1 MDRAPGRHHV
11 VGNTRPRVPSSVSRT
26 ADRGLQ
32 TRLLSWFRRE
42 RRRLPWRGTR
52 DPYRIWVSEV
62 MLQQTTV
69 GAVLG
74 RYPAFLAR
82 FPDLA
87 RLARAR
93 EESVLAAW
101 SGLGYYARAR
111 NLHRA
116 ARTIARAHGG
126 RLPRDPALL
135 RALPGF
141 GAYTAAAVA
150 SLAFETRVPAADA
163 NVTRVLS
170 RLHALDGRAGSPALT
185 RSVLAAA
192 ARLLPRARPGDVTAA
207 LMDLGQQICTPRRP
221 DCGVCPVAGLCAARA
236 RGAVDRYPARS
247 PKPPPRRAVVAA
259 ACAVRGGSVL
269 LVQRPGA
276 LLAGLWRF
284 PSAEGATPRA
294 ALAAL
299 RRHAASLGLRIAVGP
314 PLGVTQHTIVNRRLD
329 VRVYRANPA
338 DRVPESGNSVVA
350 RWFSPRALDAGA
362 VPTLT
367 RKIARAAGFPE
378 VRGRRILETHES
390 RRGAV
395 PARGAR

>member
-1 MDRAPGRHHV
+1 
-11 VGNTRPRVPSSVSRT
+11 
-26 ADRGLQ
+26 
-32 TRLLSWFRRE
+32 
-42 RRRLPWRGTR
+42 
-52 DPYRIWVSEV
+52 

-69 GAVLG
+69 QAVLG
-74 RYPAFLAR
+74 RYTAFLAR
-82 FPDLA
+82 FPDLV
-87 RLARAR
+87 RLSRAR

-116 ARTIARAHGG
+116 ARAIEKSHGG
-126 RLPRDPALL
+126 RFPRDPGVL

-150 SLAFETRVPAADA
+150 SLAFEARVPAADA

-170 RLHALDGRAGSPALT
+170 RLYALEGTAGSPGLT
-185 RSVLAAA
+185 RAVLDAA

-207 LMDLGQQICTPRRP
+207 LMDLGQQICRPRRP
-221 DCGVCPVAGLCAARA
+221 DCGVCPVAGLCVARA
-236 RGAVDRYPARS
+236 RGEVARYPERK
-247 PKPPPRRAVVAA
+247 PKPPARRVFIAA
-259 ACAVRGGSVL
+259 AFAVREGRVL

-276 LLAGLWRF
+276 LLQGLWRF
-284 PSAEGATPRA
+284 PSGEGATTRA

-299 RRHAASLGLRIAVGP
+299 RLHAASLGLRLDVGA

-329 VRVYRANPA
+329 IRVYLADPA
-338 DRVPESGNSVVA
+338 GAAPAGRNAGPA
-350 RWFSPRALDAGA
+350 RWFSPAALDGGA

-367 RKIARAAGFPE
+367 RKIARAAGFPGS
-378 VRGRRILETHES
+378 RGRRILEADES

-395 PARGAR
+395 PYRGAR

>member
-1 MDRAPGRHHV
+1 
-11 VGNTRPRVPSSVSRT
+11 
-26 ADRGLQ
+26 
-32 TRLLSWFRRE
+32 
-42 RRRLPWRGTR
+42 
-52 DPYRIWVSEV
+52 

-74 RYPAFLAR
+74 RYAGFLAR
-82 FPDLA
+82 FPDLG
-87 RLARAR
+87 RLSRAR
-93 EESVLAAW
+93 QESVLAAW

-116 ARTIARAHGG
+116 ARAIARFHGG

-141 GAYTAAAVA
+141 GEYTAAAVA
-150 SLAFETRVPAADA
+150 SLAYEARVPAADS

-170 RLHALDGRAGSPALT
+170 RLYALEGAAGSPALA
-185 RSVLAAA
+185 RSVLGVA
-192 ARLLPRARPGDVTAA
+192 ARLLPRVRPGDVTAA
-207 LMDLGQQICTPRRP
+207 LMDLGQQICTPRAP
-221 DCGVCPVAGLCAARA
+221 DCGVCPVAGFCVARA
-236 RGAVDRYPARS
+236 RGAVERYPERK
-247 PKPPPRRAVVAA
+247 PKPPARRVFFAA
-259 ACAVRGGSVL
+259 ACAVREGRVL
-269 LVQRPGA
+269 LVQRPGP
-276 LLAGLWRF
+276 LLEGLWRF

-299 RRHAASLGLRIAVGP
+299 RLDAASLGLRLDGRP

-329 VRVYRANPA
+329 IRVYRAYLA
-338 DRVPESGNSVVA
+338 GSERRDSGSA
-350 RWFSPRALDAGA
+350 RWFSPGAFDGGA

-367 RKIARAAGFPE
+367 RKIARAAGFSTG
-378 VRGRRILETHES
+378 RGRRILEGHD

>member
-1 MDRAPGRHHV
+1 
-11 VGNTRPRVPSSVSRT
+11 
-26 ADRGLQ
+26 
-32 TRLLSWFRRE
+32 
-42 RRRLPWRGTR
+42 
-52 DPYRIWVSEV
+52 

-69 GAVLG
+69 GAVLR
-74 RYPAFLAR
+74 RYGAFLDR
-82 FPDLA
+82 FETLA
-87 RLARAR
+87 QLSRAR

-116 ARTIARAHGG
+116 ARAIQTLHGG
-126 RLPRDPALL
+126 KFPRDPAVL
-135 RALPGF
+135 RGLPGF

-150 SLAFETRVPAADA
+150 SLAFEARVPAADA
-163 NVTRVLS
+163 NITRVLS
-170 RLHALDGRAGSPALT
+170 RLHALQGVAGSPALA
-185 RSVLAAA
+185 REVLRRAAQ
-192 ARLLPRARPGDVTAA
+192 LLPRARPGDLTAA

-221 DCGVCPVAGLCAARA
+221 DCPVCPVAAFCLAHARK
-236 RGAVDRYPARS
+236 AVERYPERRS
-247 PKPPPRRAVVAA
+247 RPPIRRVFLAA
-259 ACAVRGGSVL
+259 ACVVREKRVL

-276 LLAGLWRF
+276 LLDGLWRF

-299 RRHAASLGLRIAVGP
+299 RLHAASLGLLLEDGP

-329 VRVYRANPA
+329 VRVYRAALANA
-338 DRVPESGNSVVA
+338 EPERGNSRSA
-350 RWFSPRALDAGA
+350 RWFSRAALEGGA

-367 RKIARAAGFPE
+367 RKIARGAGFPE
-378 VRGRRILETHES
+378 RSGRRILEADES

>member
-1 MDRAPGRHHV
+1 
-11 VGNTRPRVPSSVSRT
+11 
-26 ADRGLQ
+26 
-32 TRLLSWFRRE
+32 
-42 RRRLPWRGTR
+42 
-52 DPYRIWVSEV
+52 

-69 GAVLG
+69 KAVLG

-87 RLARAR
+87 RLSRAR

-116 ARTIARAHGG
+116 ARAIAKSHGG

-141 GAYTAAAVA
+141 GDYTAAAVA
-150 SLAFETRVPAADA
+150 SLAFGARVPAADA

-170 RLHALDGRAGSPALT
+170 RLYALEGSAGSPALA
-185 RSVLAAA
+185 RSVLALA
-192 ARLLPRARPGDVTAA
+192 ARLLPRTRPGDVTAA
-207 LMDLGQQICTPRRP
+207 LMDLGQQICTPHRP
-221 DCGVCPVAGLCAARA
+221 DCGVCPVAGLCVARA
-236 RGAVDRYPARS
+236 RGAVSRYPERK
-247 PKPPPRRAVVAA
+247 PKPPARRVFFAA
-259 ACAVRGGSVL
+259 ACAVREGRVL

-276 LLAGLWRF
+276 LLEGLWRF

-299 RRHAASLGLRIAVGP
+299 RLDAAALGLRLDGEP

-329 VRVYRANPA
+329 VRVYRANATGAAPA
-338 DRVPESGNSVVA
+338 RRNSGSA
-350 RWFSPRALDAGA
+350 RWFSPAALEAGA

-367 RKIARAAGFPE
+367 RKIARAAGFPGSI
-378 VRGRRILETHES
+378 GRRILETHES
-390 RRGAV
+390 RRVAV
-395 PARGAR
+395 SARGAR